1 MNKNQAMLV
10 LWWPK
15 APEQARAEEEGRQ
28 PRVRFEV
35 VAPNGDRLHGGEEL
49 LNRLPTDLPCLV
61 LLDPSE
67 VGLFAVNPPKLS
79 GNKLKE
85 ALPFLVEPFLLN
97 EPEENHVSLWS
108 SLPRHAQ
115 GAQLAT
121 VLGKLRA
128 RSVVGQ
134 CKQLGLKIAGV
145 SCETLRDAHNHGVLW
160 TSGEYALLTDGVD
173 TPAAVSIH
181 QPVVAKV
188 VLEKRLAAAPASSVI
203 CSPATLQQLQG
214 LGLAQHP
221 ALQVGDTKAL
231 TPLRSLL
238 QKSLLGA
245 DELRRLGMRGGM
257 GTSSHAKLWAPA
269 GALAVVAVLGLN
281 ALAFKAQLTTEGIE
295 AAIAETYAQAMP
307 NTPMVADPLLLIE
320 REKRTL
326 TSGMNTSNASGMTAL
341 LHEVGQA
348 MEDAPFNSLVDFAW
362 ADNTLS
368 LRFNANVTEAQQTS
382 ALQKLKARRLDA
394 KWLIGAQSKLPV
406 LQVKRSTQS

>member
-15 APEQARAEEEGRQ
+15 APEQARAEEEGRL
-28 PRVRFEV
+28 PRLRFEV
-35 VAPNGDRLHGGEEL
+35 LAPNGDRLHGGEEI

-67 VGLFAVNPPKLS
+67 VGLFAVIPPKLS
-79 GNKLKE
+79 GKKLKD

-108 SLPRHAQ
+108 MLPKHPQ
-115 GAQLAT
+115 GAQMAA
-121 VLGKLRA
+121 VLGKIRA
-128 RSVVGQ
+128 RSVVGL
-134 CKQLGLKIAGV
+134 CKQHGLKLAGV
-145 SCETLRDAHNHGVLW
+145 SCETLRDPHGNGVLW
-160 TSGEYALLTDGVD
+160 TSGEYALLADGTD
-173 TPAAVSIH
+173 TPAAVSMH

-188 VLEKRLAAAPASSVI
+188 VLEKRLAAAPVSSVS
-203 CSPATLQQLQG
+203 CSPATLQHLQS
-214 LGLAQHP
+214 LGLAQHA
-221 ALQVGDTKAL
+221 ALQVGDAKAL
-231 TPLRSLL
+231 APLRSLL
-238 QKSLLGA
+238 QKNLLSV
-245 DELRRLGMRGGM
+245 DELRRMGMRGGV
-257 GTSSHAKLWAPA
+257 SSPGYVKLLAPA
-269 GALAVVAVLGLN
+269 LALAAIAVLGLN
-281 ALAFKAQLTTEGIE
+281 VLAFKVKHTTQNIE
-295 AAIAETYAQAMP
+295 EAIAEAYAQAMP

-320 REKRTL
+320 REKRNL

-362 ADNTLS
+362 ADHTLS